1 MPAFELAPI
10 FGFEASPT
18 CVGGGGT
25 AGFFSRTTPNTPSR
39 RGGARIFK
47 DCAATSQL
55 VGRVPHCCAYS
66 HAA

>member
-39 RGGARIFK
+39 RGGARILK
-47 DCAATSQL
+47 ECAAQSY
-55 VGRVPHCCAYS
+55 CARCIATVA
-66 HAA
+66 HTGGP